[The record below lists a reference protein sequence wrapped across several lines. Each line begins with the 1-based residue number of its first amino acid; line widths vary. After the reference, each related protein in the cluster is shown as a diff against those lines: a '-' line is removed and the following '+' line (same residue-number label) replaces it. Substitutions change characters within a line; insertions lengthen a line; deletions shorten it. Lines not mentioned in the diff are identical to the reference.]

1 MKCSVIQNPSVSSL
15 HCWYSDK
22 KNYRRYLLLLQEV
35 IVSSSIMR
43 QRSWMSLRVNFCRW
57 IYRSVLEVWVIVC
70 WAKVSF
76 LAGTPWRLRI
86 SQLQRGSPVLKETW
100 PRLVRFRKPSSRVP
114 LRKCTSW
121 LKRSST
127 KWRSQNLFQMNY
139 FICCS
144 ILSYHKALS
153 SLTLLCIVIL
163 NKRMFSYYRTGSN
176 GKFWVMFI
184 YAIRRAFCTHNKNLL
199 LKISTLILTCLLKG

>member
-1 MKCSVIQNPSVSSL
+1 MIPILVQKTENKVIYNKSNL
-15 HCWYSDK
+15 NCK
-22 KNYRRYLLLLQEV
+22 TFFEEF
-35 IVSSSIMR
+35 SSIMR

-127 KWRSQNLFQMNY
+127 KWRSQKFISNELFHLLFY
-139 FICCS
+139 FILPQS
-144 ILSYHKALS
+144 AVNIDVALHCDPKQADIQ
-153 SLTLLCIVIL
+153 L
-163 NKRMFSYYRTGSN
+163 
-176 GKFWVMFI
+176 
-184 YAIRRAFCTHNKNLL
+184 
-199 LKISTLILTCLLKG
+199 